1 MILQTNIINSPRP
14 RTGFTTVDTNASNR
28 RIRQSFSIPIV
39 NDPTTK
45 FQTGSSTRANKIGYT
60 CPYKLQDIQ
69 NGYMA
74 DSYLHR
80 GVNEFSIKIWKEG
93 YYLQSKSKE
102 AIEYL
107 NLRLNLMTIATEE
120 CWQLTISR
128 AVHDL
133 VKFANAFLIKRRW
146 RTQEPVP
153 GLNIQGVKG
162 KRPIGGYF
170 TVSPLMM
177 SPVLDELGN
186 VTSWVHRDTSGS
198 IKNFT
203 LEEVIHLTHNKDS
216 GGVWGVA
223 QWLPV
228 LDDIRALRQS
238 EEMIIQL
245 IYKGLNPLMH
255 HEVPDTTQ
263 TGLGRQ
269 QDVDNAAAAHNI
281 SAVNGYIITPP
292 GHKINILGQ
301 ESKALR
307 AEGYLKLLKQR
318 VFAGLGLSELVMGES
333 STSSAGA
340 SDAFSAIMHDQ
351 VRFYQEEISTYIT
364 NYILFELLLEGGYDP
379 LANSEYAVI
388 WRFNDV
394 DSDKRVKLE
403 EHAMLQ
409 YMDNIITEDEVRD
422 KLRLAPVDDSDR
434 AKMYLNRV
442 QIPLATARTT
452 TDPDAGD
459 SGQKGP
465 TSPSAGGSA
474 TTSKV
479 KPKNQHNQQVPTKQ
493 AFAISILNQ
502 LSEKLSEL
510 AIENNNINIEKAMQI
525 CNEHIEKLEKCI
537 GYISSKLAEIFVSAT
552 EQSIKDVKEAPS
564 AITAASIIHGR
575 FEVCRHKL
583 LIDNI
588 LELE

>member
-1 MILQTNIINSPRP
+1 MIVQTNIDTSQP
-14 RTGFTTVDTNASNR
+14 RTGFTKVDNAANR
-28 RIRQSFSIPIV
+28 KVRQSLSLPRV
-39 NDPTTK
+39 KDPTTK
-45 FQTGSSTRANKIGYT
+45 FQTGSGVRALKTGYA

-93 YYLQSKSKE
+93 YYLQSKNKE
-102 AIEYL
+102 AIDYL
-107 NLRLNLMTIATEE
+107 NLRLDLITIATEE
-120 CWQLTISR
+120 CWQFTIAR

-146 RTQEPVP
+146 TTTDPVP
-153 GLNIQGVKG
+153 GLSIKGVRG

-177 SPVLDELGN
+177 APNLDAAGN
-186 VTSWVHRDTSGS
+186 VVAWVHKDTLGTLTT
-198 IKNFT
+198 FT
-203 LEEVIHLTHNKDS
+203 LDEVIHLTHNKDS

-255 HEVPDTTQ
+255 HEVPDSTQ

-269 QDVDNAAAAHNI
+269 SDVDAAAQAHNV

-292 GHKINILGQ
+292 GHKIEILGQ

-340 SDAFSAIMHDQ
+340 SESFSTVMHDQ
-351 VRFYQEEISTYIT
+351 IRFYQEEISFYISY
-364 NYILFELLLEGGYDP
+364 YIIMELLLEGGFDP
-379 LANSEYAVI
+379 LSNPIDSVL

-394 DSDKRVKLE
+394 DCNKRVKLE
-403 EHAMLQ
+403 EHAMMQ
-409 YMDNIITEDEVRD
+409 YLDNIITEDEVRD
-422 KLRLAPVDDSDR
+422 KLRMAPVDEANRKS
-434 AKMYLNRV
+434 MYLNTV
-442 QIPLATARTT
+442 QIPLAMAAPPITGVA
-452 TDPDAGD
+452 

-465 TSPSAGGSA
+465 KSPAAGGSSTA
-474 TTSKV
+474 NKV
-479 KPKNQHNQQVPTKQ
+479 KPKNQHNSTKQ
-493 AFAISILNQ
+493 ALILSSYNQ
-502 LSEKLSEL
+502 LAESISGIVIQYK
-510 AIENNNINIEKAMQI
+510 NNNTELTKEDIVSI
-525 CNEHIEKLEKCI
+525 CNAHIKKLETLI
-537 GYISSKLAEIFVSAT
+537 GYVPNNVVNIFMSTTEQAINEGLVASSTVSA
-552 EQSIKDVKEAPS
+552 
-564 AITAASIIHGR
+564 AASVHGR
-575 FEVCRHKL
+575 FAVLRHQL
-583 LIDNI
+583 LLQSDT
-588 LELE
+588 LE